1 MSPLGRPSQL
11 TPLLYLPRA
20 RLNAARSILPTES
33 LADFSEVGEP
43 GGCEPLA
50 VPSSMTLPREV
61 KRCRSFVEFVLARLR
76 MEGRRGDDGGEY
88 EVEARGR
95 DGELGLLASALLESD
110 AVAVD
115 LVVVFAAAVNDD
127 ATLPSRRSEGL
138 S

>member
-1 MSPLGRPSQL
+1 M
-11 TPLLYLPRA
+11 
-20 RLNAARSILPTES
+20 
-33 LADFSEVGEP
+33 
-43 GGCEPLA
+43 
-50 VPSSMTLPREV
+50 
-61 KRCRSFVEFVLARLR
+61 
-76 MEGRRGDDGGEY
+76 
-88 EVEARGR
+88 EARGR